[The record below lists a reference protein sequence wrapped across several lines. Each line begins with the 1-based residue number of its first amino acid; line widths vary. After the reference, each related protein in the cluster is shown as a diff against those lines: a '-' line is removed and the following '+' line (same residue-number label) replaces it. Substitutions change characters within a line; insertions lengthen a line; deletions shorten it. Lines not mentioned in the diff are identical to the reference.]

1 MSTLKVR
8 STLRLA
14 IAAVCL
20 LIGSQASASG
30 NPYRLSIPRADYRLK
45 AADEYRWRDPTRSDA
60 LRARPFSN
68 AIDRAASASGIDP
81 VLLHAVVEAESAYRP
96 GAVSPKGAQ
105 GLMQLMPAT
114 ARRFG
119 VRDAFDPTANAAGGA
134 RYLAE
139 LMRLFDGDV
148 ALALAAYNAGEG
160 SVMRYGRRIPP
171 YAETVD
177 YVAKVMHSERR
188 LRRDVTAAKSS
199 PYRLRATSAFERSE
213 SGRPGRAAS
222 RDSAPTQ
229 RYPSNGL

>member
-1 MSTLKVR
+1 MCTRTQLR
-8 STLRLA
+8 PLRLGILA
-14 IAAVCL
+14 LCL
-20 LIGSQASASG
+20 LVAGQAGASG
-30 NPYRLSIPRADYRLK
+30 NPYRLSIPRADYRLATGDK
-45 AADEYRWRDPTRSDA
+45 YRWRDPAVADA
-60 LRARPFSN
+60 LRVRPFSS

-171 YAETVD
+171 YAETVG

-188 LRRDVTAAKSS
+188 LRRDVAAAKSS
-199 PYRLRATSAFERSE
+199 PYRLRTTSALERPEPVRS
-213 SGRPGRAAS
+213 GRAAS
-222 RDSAPTQ
+222 RDSAPTKS
-229 RYPSNGL
+229 YPSSGL